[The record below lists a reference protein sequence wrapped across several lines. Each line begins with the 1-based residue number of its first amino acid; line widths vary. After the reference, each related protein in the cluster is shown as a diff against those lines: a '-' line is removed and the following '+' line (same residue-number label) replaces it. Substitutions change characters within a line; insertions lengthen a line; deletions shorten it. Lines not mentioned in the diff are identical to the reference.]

1 MEYTLDIKKM
11 ISLFKEAENKEHD
24 IFLDTSGEE
33 YLFNILK
40 RYYESDNILFGDIDM
55 NSFDEDDII
64 SLIDDKS
71 YVLENRFRGAYK
83 ICRNFDEAA
92 PKTLLTK
99 KFF

>member
-1 MEYTLDIKKM
+1 
-11 ISLFKEAENKEHD
+11 
-24 IFLDTSGEE
+24 
-33 YLFNILK
+33 
-40 RYYESDNILFGDIDM
+40 M